1 MKKRIASTALLLIV
15 TIAAPGYTAGPP
27 ADNAR
32 NVFKM
37 LLEQVDA
44 NKDGELSVA
53 ECMNIYTTRSVAE
66 KNCTF
71 WDVDR
76 DGIIK
81 EDEYVQQ
88 TQNIGKKH

>member
-1 MKKRIASTALLLIV
+1 MKRSIATTALLFTL
-15 TIAAPGYTAGPP
+15 TIAAPAYTAGPP

-37 LLEQVDA
+37 LLEQVDV
-44 NKDGELSVA
+44 NKDGELPVA
-53 ECMNIYTTRSVAE
+53 GCMNIYTNKNVA
-66 KNCTF
+66 KKTCTF
-71 WDVDR
+71 RDVDR

-88 TQNIGKKH
+88 TQNIGKKK